1 MNRAFVDT
9 DVILDLLT
17 QRTPYFHFAALL
29 FTFAEMKKIIL
40 YTSPSVFINAFY
52 ILRKHLGIAEAK
64 KALMRLRLLIH
75 VIDADEKIIDL
86 ACLSDFSDL
95 EDAVQYYTSQQHR
108 LGTLITRNIKD
119 YKVKDMIIQSP
130 ETYLVSKGWV

>member
-1 MNRAFVDT
+1 MN
-9 DVILDLLT
+9 
-17 QRTPYFHFAALL
+17 
-29 FTFAEMKKIIL
+29 KIVL
-40 YTSPSVFINAFY
+40 YTSPSVFINTFY
-52 ILRKHLGIAEAK
+52 ILRKHLGIIAAK

-95 EDAVQYYTSQQHR
+95 EDAVQYYTARQHR

-130 ETYLVSKGWV
+130 EAYLASKGWI

>member
-17 QRTPYFHFAALL
+17 QRTPHFHFAALL
-29 FTFAEMKKIIL
+29 FTFAEMNKIVL
-40 YTSPSVFINAFY
+40 YTSPSVFINTFY
-52 ILRKHLGIAEAK
+52 ILRKHLGITVAK

-95 EDAVQYYTSQQHR
+95 EDAVQYYTARLHR
-108 LGTLITRNIKD
+108 IGTLITRNIKD
-119 YKVKDMIIQSP
+119 YKVKDIIIQSP
-130 ETYLVSKGWV
+130 EAYLASKGWI

>member
-17 QRTPYFHFAALL
+17 QRTPHFHFATLL
-29 FTFAEMKKIIL
+29 FTFAEKKKIIL

-64 KALMRLRLLIH
+64 KALMRLRLLLH

-95 EDAVQYYTSQQHR
+95 KMLYSIILHS
-108 LGTLITRNIKD
+108 NI
-119 YKVKDMIIQSP
+119 
-130 ETYLVSKGWV
+130 GWVHLSPGISKITK

>member
-64 KALMRLRLLIH
+64 KALMRLRLLLH

-95 EDAVQYYTSQQHR
+95 EDAVQYYTAQQHR

>member
-95 EDAVQYYTSQQHR
+95 EDAVQYYTAQQHR

-130 ETYLVSKGWV
+130 ETYLVSKSWV

>member
-95 EDAVQYYTSQQHR
+95 EDAVQYYTAQQHR

>member
-17 QRTPYFHFAALL
+17 QRTPHFHFATLL
-29 FTFAEMKKIIL
+29 FTFAEKKKIIL

-64 KALMRLRLLIH
+64 KALMRLRLLLH

-95 EDAVQYYTSQQHR
+95 EDAVQYYTARQHR

>member
-75 VIDADEKIIDL
+75 VIDSDEKIIDL

-95 EDAVQYYTSQQHR
+95 EDAVQYYTAQQHR

>member
-1 MNRAFVDT
+1 MNKAFVDT

-17 QRTPYFHFAALL
+17 QRTPHFHFAALL
-29 FTFAEMKKIIL
+29 FTFAEMKKLTL

-52 ILRKHLGIAEAK
+52 ILRKHLGTVEAK

-75 VIDADEKIIDL
+75 VIDSDEKIIDL

-95 EDAVQYYTSQQHR
+95 EDAIQYYTAQAHR

-119 YKVKDMIIQSP
+119 YKVNDMIIQSP
-130 ETYLVSKGWV
+130 ETYLASKGWI

>member
-1 MNRAFVDT
+1 
-9 DVILDLLT
+9 
-17 QRTPYFHFAALL
+17 
-29 FTFAEMKKIIL
+29 
-40 YTSPSVFINAFY
+40 
-52 ILRKHLGIAEAK
+52 
-64 KALMRLRLLIH
+64 MRLRLLIH

-95 EDAVQYYTSQQHR
+95 EDAVQYYTARQHR

-130 ETYLVSKGWV
+130 EAYLASKGWI